1 MIPEFGNL
9 SLVLALVLS
18 AVSAAGGLLGAQV
31 GRVRWMQAAAS
42 ATLGQFVF
50 TALAFAVLV
59 HAFVGD
65 DFSVAYVAHNSN
77 SLLPW
82 YYKVS
87 AVWGAHE
94 GSFLLWVLIMTVW
107 MTAVALLGRRM
118 PLDFYARVLG
128 VMGLL
133 NLGFLCFLVFTS
145 NPFERLLPLAPAN
158 GADLNPLLQD
168 FGLIVHPPMLY
179 TGYVGFSVAFAFAV
193 AALLAGRLDGAWARW
208 SRPWTNSAWAFLT
221 LGIALGSWWA
231 YYELG
236 WGGWW
241 FWDPVENASFM
252 PWLAGTALVHSLAVT
267 EKRGAFK
274 SWTALLAVAA
284 FSLSLLGAF
293 IVRSGVLTSVHAF
306 AVDPA
311 RGMFIL
317 IFLVIVVGGSLALFG
332 VRASAVAAKVRYG
345 PLSREAFL
353 LLNNLLFVVA
363 LAVVLLG
370 TLYPLAFEAMSGGGK
385 ISIGPP
391 WFNTFFV
398 PLMLAVALALGI
410 GPFLSWKRSDL
421 RKHVRRLAWSGAV
434 SVALGIM
441 VGLIVAGTLS
451 PAALVAVMLAVWVLT
466 AHGLDVVR
474 RVRLAGAARGNAA
487 GRGHAPR
494 QRIPGLFAA
503 LGKVPLSYWGM
514 TLAHAGFAVSLLGV
528 ALTHELSVEK
538 DIRLAPGEVAVHGA
552 VEFHFLG
559 VAATDGPNYRGQS
572 GRFEVVDGDRR
583 VLLVPE
589 KRRYLANGSMMTE
602 AAIDPGFF
610 KDIYVSLGEP
620 LADGAWA
627 VRVYVKPFVRWIWF
641 GALLMAFGG
650 MLAIADKRYRRL
662 GAGRSLRATGQQSG
676 IGPSSGHALGQAP
689 AAAAGPPGRGA
700 APVGEAGP

>member
-1 MIPEFGNL
+1 MIPELGNF

-18 AVSAAGGLLGAQV
+18 AVTGAGGLLGARA
-31 GRVRWMQAAAS
+31 GRVRWMRAATS
-42 ATLGQFVF
+42 AVSGQLVFV
-50 TALAFAVLV
+50 ALAFVVLV
-59 HAFVGD
+59 HAFVTD

-107 MTAVALLGRRM
+107 MTAVALRRRHL
-118 PLDFYARVLG
+118 PLDFHARALG

-133 NLGFLCFLVFTS
+133 NLGFLSFLVFTS
-145 NPFERLLPLAPAN
+145 NPFERLLPLAPAD
-158 GADLNPLLQD
+158 GSDLNPLLQD

-179 TGYVGFSVAFAFAV
+179 AGYVGFSVAFAFAI
-193 AALLAGRLDGAWARW
+193 AALITGRLDSAWARW
-208 SRPWTNSAWAFLT
+208 SRPWTNAAWAFLT

-274 SWTALLAVAA
+274 SWTALLAIAA

-317 IFLVIVVGGSLALFG
+317 MFLVVVVGGSLTLFG
-332 VRASAVAAKVRYG
+332 IRAGAVAAGVRYG
-345 PLSREAFL
+345 PFSREAFL

-370 TLYPLAFEAMSGGGK
+370 TLYPLAYEALSGGAK

-398 PLMLAVALALGI
+398 PLMLVVALALGI
-410 GPFLSWKRSDL
+410 GPFMSWKRTGVAKL
-421 RKHVRRLAWSGAV
+421 RRRIAWSGG
-434 SVALGIM
+434 VALA
-441 VGLIVAGTLS
+441 VGVVLPLVVEEALS
-451 PAALVAVMLAVWVLT
+451 PGTLVAVALAAWVLT
-466 AHGLDVVR
+466 AHGLDFAR
-474 RVRLAGAARGNAA
+474 RVRLPGAVRGKPDAVAPEAGGKSA
-487 GRGHAPR
+487 GLLVRVG
-494 QRIPGLFAA
+494 RIPLA
-503 LGKVPLSYWGM
+503 YWGM
-514 TLAHAGFAVSLLGV
+514 TAAHAGFAMSLLGV

-538 DIRLAPGEVAVHGA
+538 DIRMVPGEVAVHGG
-552 VEFHFLG
+552 VEFRFG
-559 VAATDGPNYRGQS
+559 GIVTAQGPNYVSRSGQ
-572 GRFEVVDGDRR
+572 FEVADGDRR
-583 VLLVPE
+583 LLLVPE
-589 KRRYLANGSMMTE
+589 KRQYLAGGSVMTE
-602 AAIDPGFF
+602 AAIDAGFF

-620 LADGAWA
+620 LEGDAWA

-641 GALLMAFGG
+641 GALFMAFGG
-650 MLAIADKRYRRL
+650 VLAIADKRYRRL
-662 GAGRSLRATGQQSG
+662 RTVRPARVHGSPAAPPPG
-676 IGPSSGHALGQAP
+676 LGQAD
-689 AAAAGPPGRGA
+689 AAIADSAPGGSPPGSTPG
-700 APVGEAGP
+700 